1 MVWLQLYKISLVF
14 LYGFTFCHFIRQYP
28 RLCVVAY
35 EYFVFLGRVINP
47 SAKPPFLVNQFISL
61 SLASLLRTVR
71 LGRPYQEH
79 KVLAGI
85 DYKVIEAH
93 KLPPPPPQNDKLE
106 TIGEEKTTKYKM

>member
-1 MVWLQLYKISLVF
+1 MCIIYLN
-14 LYGFTFCHFIRQYP
+14 P
-28 RLCVVAY
+28 RLCVFAFQ
-35 EYFVFLGRVINP
+35 YFVFLWSVTNP
-47 SAKPPFLVNQFISL
+47 SAKTPFLEDQFLSL
-61 SLASLLRTVR
+61 SLASILRPVR